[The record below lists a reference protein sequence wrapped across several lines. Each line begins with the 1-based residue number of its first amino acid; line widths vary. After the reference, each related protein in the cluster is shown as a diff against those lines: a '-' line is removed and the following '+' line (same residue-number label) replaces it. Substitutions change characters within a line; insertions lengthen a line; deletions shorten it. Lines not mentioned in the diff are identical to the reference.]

1 MLAPRRQRLPN
12 RLNMRL
18 KEQHGYDHD
27 IALSD
32 RRASCIKRGGV
43 FIPFGR
49 CMRGD
54 IERRG
59 LTGQLHCRPRPSA
72 TDVVVQRDQYHP
84 KGGIGLSD

>member
-1 MLAPRRQRLPN
+1 MLAPRRQCLPD
-12 RLNMRL
+12 RFDMRL
-18 KEQHGYDHD
+18 KKQHGHNHD

-32 RRASCIKRGGV
+32 RGTGRIKRGGV
-43 FIPFGR
+43 SIPFGR

-54 IERRG
+54 TERRG

-84 KGGIGLSD
+84 EGVIGLSD

>member
-1 MLAPRRQRLPN
+1 MLAPRRQCLPDRLD
-12 RLNMRL
+12 MRL
-18 KEQHGYDHD
+18 KKQHSHDHD

-32 RRASCIKRGGV
+32 RRAGRIERGWIP
-43 FIPFGR
+43 IPFGR

-54 IERRG
+54 IKRRS

-84 KGGIGLSD
+84 EGVIGLSD